1 MGRKRGR
8 RSPRSGS
15 GASLITGGLS
25 PTLTP
30 STGDLGTRLRNGW
43 HSSSML
49 SSPPEPADGG
59 LFDDDDFD
67 DRVDD
72 HHDAHD
78 APPRS
83 SDDPPHRPPG
93 GGAPLGGGGGGGG
106 PPMSGMLRGSRI
118 PVIVQDLDDHSVGS
132 ALGDA
137 AGDCFA
143 EEDEDEAAFATFG
156 DDGDSASANEAIV
169 VPLVGRTF
177 PAAAAGVPLPAQTA
191 GCSAGG
197 GDGDRRGDDAPG
209 AARVRR
215 APRSDVADD
224 ADEAA
229 VDAARRRAAE
239 RGAPSSAPAPASGP
253 PRREP

>member
-8 RSPRSGS
+8 RSPRIGG

-118 PVIVQDLDDHSVGS
+118 PVIVQDLGDHSVGSTLGDSAEVRPTSGPTTIASSSSSLWRNIPIIVQDLDGQSVGS
-132 ALGDA
+132 ALGRA
-137 AGDCFA
+137 AGVDF
-143 EEDEDEAAFATFG
+143 DED
-156 DDGDSASANEAIV
+156 DDGAIV
-169 VPLVGRTF
+169 VVPVFGRR
-177 PAAAAGVPLPAQTA
+177 GRYTA
-191 GCSAGG
+191 GW
-197 GDGDRRGDDAPG
+197 RPG
-209 AARVRR
+209 KLF
-215 APRSDVADD
+215 
-224 ADEAA
+224 
-229 VDAARRRAAE
+229 
-239 RGAPSSAPAPASGP
+239 
-253 PRREP
+253 